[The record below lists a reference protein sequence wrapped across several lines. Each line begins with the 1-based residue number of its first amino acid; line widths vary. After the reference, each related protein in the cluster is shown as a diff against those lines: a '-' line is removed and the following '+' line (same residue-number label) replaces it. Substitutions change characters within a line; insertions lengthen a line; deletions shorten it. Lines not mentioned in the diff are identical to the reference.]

1 MSRAGTV
8 VDCRLCGLPTPTPP
22 IEADGHQF
30 CCFGCKEVYR
40 CFGADVLESISIPTS
55 IPTIEQPDLETP
67 NGKDAFLRIDGMHC
81 SSCEILIERMAE
93 KVDGILSATSSY
105 ATSTAKIVYD
115 PEVIGEVDLPSALQ
129 SIGYQV
135 RLSTDDAPEYDY
147 RLDLLRLVTGVAFAG
162 LVMMLY
168 IAFFYPTHLG
178 LVDESDLEPVR
189 WLAFGVAPWAM
200 FLATTLLVVYVGA
213 PIFRGAW
220 IGWRARVLNMDNLL
234 AIAILAAYGYSFGQL
249 VSGSLDLYFDVA
261 ATLIAVVTIGRHV
274 ERNAKADA
282 TRELSKILEQWTP
295 KARTRWGGEFRFQ
308 DIGELE
314 PGDHV
319 IVWQGEAIPVDGTIV
334 YGRAAIDEAL
344 MTGEP
349 VPLTREPGEA
359 VFGGSIVVEGEIE
372 IRVGPLVESQMENLA
387 RILWNV
393 QSASRGA
400 HSVAD
405 RVARLFV
412 PVVLF
417 LAVSVTIGSLL
428 FGAGLGDALLAG
440 LATLIVSCP
449 CTFGLAIPLTTAV
462 GVSSALRQGIIVTSA
477 DAFEKIPLIDIV
489 AIDKTGTLS
498 TGNMTVVDVVGAPD
512 VAACAAA
519 VERLTS
525 HPVAK
530 AIGRLDANLTADDLE
545 LHPGQGAMATV
556 GKKRIAVGSKAMF
569 TALGWDISAPLAT
582 QAAAITPGDGVVSF
596 VGWDGRAHGAISTRD
611 QARSEWQQVVDR
623 LRRYCRVVLLTGAEH
638 PSGYEARVDTALS
651 GVPPEAKAAV
661 IRRLR
666 NDGTVVMIGDG
677 SNDAPALAAADLGIA
692 FGAPTALAAEAADIV
707 IPGERLGQIFNAFSL
722 IHTIRRRVRQN
733 LGWALL
739 YNAIA
744 IPLAVAGL
752 LNPLFAALAMSSSS
766 LLVVWNSSRPI
777 PVEMLARADEG
788 ATAEP
793 I

>member
-1 MSRAGTV
+1 M
-8 VDCRLCGLPTPTPP
+8 DCKLCGLPVPTPP
-22 IEADGHQF
+22 IEADGHLF

-40 CFGADVLESISIPTS
+40 CFGADVLESDSVRT
-55 IPTIEQPDLETP
+55 TVQPDLNTP
-67 NGKDAFLRIDGMHC
+67 DGKDAFLRVDGMHC

-115 PEVIGEVDLPSALQ
+115 PDVIDEADLPNALQ
-129 SIGYQV
+129 STGYQV
-135 RLSTDDAPEYDY
+135 RLSTDDAPDYDY
-147 RLDLLRLVTGVAFAG
+147 RLDLLRLITGVAFAG

-178 LVDESDLEPVR
+178 LVEESDLEPVR
-189 WLAFGVAPWAM
+189 WLAFEVTPWVM

-220 IGWRARVLNMDNLL
+220 IGWQTRVLNMDNLL
-234 AIAILAAYGYSFGQL
+234 AIAILATYGYSFGQL

-261 ATLIAVVTIGRHV
+261 ATLIAVVTVGRHV
-274 ERNAKADA
+274 ERNAKAEA
-282 TRELSKILEQWTP
+282 TRELSKILEKWSP
-295 KARTRWGGEFRFQ
+295 KARIHWGGEFRFQ
-308 DIGELE
+308 DVDDLE
-314 PGDHV
+314 PDDHV
-319 IVWQGEAIPVDGTIV
+319 IVWEGEAIPVDGTIV
-334 YGRAAIDEAL
+334 YGRAAIDESL

-349 VPLTREPGEA
+349 FPITREPGEE
-359 VFGGSIVVEGEIE
+359 VLGGSVVVEGRLE
-372 IRVGPLVESQMENLA
+372 IRVGPMVESQMDNLA

-393 QSASRGA
+393 QSTSRGTQ
-400 HSVAD
+400 SIAD

-417 LAVSVTIGSLL
+417 LAASVTAGSLL
-428 FGAGLGDALLAG
+428 FGADLGSALLVG

-462 GVSSALRQGIIVTSA
+462 GVSNALRQGIIVTSA

-489 AIDKTGTLS
+489 AIDKTGILS
-498 TGNMTVVDVVGAPD
+498 TGNMSVVDVIGTPEM
-512 VAACAAA
+512 VAYAAA

-525 HPVAK
+525 HPIAK
-530 AIGRLDANLTADDLE
+530 AIARLDANKTADDLV
-545 LHPGQGAMATV
+545 LYPGKGAMATV
-556 GKKRIAVGSKAMF
+556 GKKRIAVGSKSMF
-569 TALGWDISAPLAT
+569 ATLGWDISTQLAS
-582 QAAAITPGDGVVSF
+582 QAAAISPREEVVSF
-596 VGWDGRAHGAISTRD
+596 IGWDGQVHGAISTRD
-611 QARSEWQQVVDR
+611 RSRSEWQQVVDR

-638 PSGYEARVDTALS
+638 PSGYEERVDIAFS

-692 FGAPTALAAEAADIV
+692 FGAPTALAAEAADVI
-707 IPGERLGQIFNAFSL
+707 IPGERLGQIFNAFDL
-722 IHTIRRRVRQN
+722 IDTIRRRVRQN

-777 PVEMLARADEG
+777 PIEMLTNADDGADAR
-788 ATAEP
+788 P